1 MHEPSPKRRRNHD
14 HRFFISHASVHDS
27 CFCLLSTFS
36 VILGK
41 IVAKNEGFEE
51 GKQGKIGGFGEEIN
65 YFHTHTGRHTH
76 TGNR

>member
-1 MHEPSPKRRRNHD
+1 
-14 HRFFISHASVHDS
+14 
-27 CFCLLSTFS
+27 LSTFS